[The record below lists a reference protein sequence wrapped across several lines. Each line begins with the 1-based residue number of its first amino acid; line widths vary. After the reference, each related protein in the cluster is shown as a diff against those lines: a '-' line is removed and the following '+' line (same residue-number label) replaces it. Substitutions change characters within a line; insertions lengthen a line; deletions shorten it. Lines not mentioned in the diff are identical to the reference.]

1 MTPHCLIVTS
11 EYPPYT
17 VGGIGRYVAEL
28 ATRLLRRQRVSVLL
42 VPTYARFGGHAASP
56 SATLSPC
63 TEAAPEV
70 VMADGAYQAALA
82 TADGATGLQ
91 AVEDVSRR
99 LAHGIVDRD
108 RSSAPTHLY
117 VQDYALSPLAAAMQ
131 ALQPSLRVFA
141 ACHLPVYAGFTYFDK
156 PVGDAIHQVLEA
168 RLLHLAERI
177 VVPSTFAAHVLG
189 ITHNVTPDQLVVLPL
204 GVARSAPVVAP
215 PAGPLRLL
223 AIGRATEQK
232 GYHFLFEVLRRLLR
246 RDAGVRL
253 TVLTGTD
260 DDARLVALAAAHGV
274 AAHVDV
280 APAVAPAAIWPLID
294 RHHLLVTT
302 SLYETFGLAVLE
314 AMASA
319 RPAIGFSVGALPEL
333 WGAELGAEFGTP
345 VADVFALADR
355 ISSLADDRDRAQR
368 LGQMALRRAQAFS
381 WERHVAALARCLD
394 TPMPDSG
401 GPPWP

>member
-345 VADVFALADR
+345 VADVDALAER
-355 ISSLADDRDRAQR
+355 IRGLSDDRDRAQR

-381 WERHVAALARCLD
+381 WERPVAALARCLD